1 MQALRIRKK
10 SSAEKAWRL
19 TCFMLLAVTACIVG
33 CQLVPN
39 RPDAVFALYRD
50 RMKKGNLPEAR
61 ALLTDESRNLALSLE
76 SSYKLEQAPE
86 DLALLNALDPVSPP
100 TILQTTDT
108 LALLQVRTLKGGNNV
123 VRLVKKE
130 ASEPWHVDLQA
141 DLNSFRSFLEARRA
155 LDGVREQAGDFAST
169 WKAFSERLDAMGVP
183 ATPRDGGPP
192 AARAAKDGKKEA
204 KTPKKGPKRAGRER

>member
-1 MQALRIRKK
+1 MQALRMRKK
-10 SSAEKAWRL
+10 SSGGNARRVACL
-19 TCFMLLAVTACIVG
+19 MLLTAAACILG

-50 RMKKGNLPEAR
+50 RMKKGNLSEAR
-61 ALLTDESRNLALSLE
+61 TLLTEESRNLAVSLE
-76 SSYKLEQAPE
+76 SSYKLEQTPE

-123 VRLVKKE
+123 VRLLKKE
-130 ASEPWHVDLQA
+130 PSDQWHVDLRA

-155 LDGVREQAGDFAST
+155 LDSVREQAGDFAST
-169 WKAFSERLDAMGVP
+169 WKAFNERLD
-183 ATPRDGGPP
+183 TLGGPAFSP
-192 AARAAKDGKKEA
+192 EGKPPVVGASKDVKKES
-204 KTPKKGPKRAGRER
+204 KTQKKGPKRAGTER